1 MGLDDRDYMRD
12 RYRRRQGLPP
22 ASHSSRLMSASN
34 GLSEVG
40 LALVRALLIGGL
52 AILTPLLLVKVY
64 TGALTAQFQ
73 SMIPVPFPKS
83 GSVYVT
89 DAADLQ
95 RRQGLLRLKADG
107 YSSTGYFVLF
117 HENDADKDVLGVYV
131 HGGDNIAVPV
141 PVGRYRVRIA
151 SGNTGFWR
159 GIDHLFGSTTARE
172 LLAPVR
178 ITAATDRTLDVE
190 GAIGRVLELKHNS
203 NAGFLE

>member
-22 ASHSSRLMSASN
+22 ASHSSRLMTASN

-52 AILTPLLLVKVY
+52 AILTPPLLVKVY
-64 TGALTAQFQ
+64 TGAPTAQFQ

-95 RRQGLLRLKADG
+95 RRQGLLRLE
-107 YSSTGYFVLF
+107 SRRLFV
-117 HENDADKDVLGVYV
+117 D
-131 HGGDNIAVPV
+131 
-141 PVGRYRVRIA
+141 
-151 SGNTGFWR
+151 W
-159 GIDHLFGSTTARE
+159 
-172 LLAPVR
+172 LLRP
-178 ITAATDRTLDVE
+178 LP
-190 GAIGRVLELKHNS
+190 
-203 NAGFLE
+203 

>member
-22 ASHSSRLMSASN
+22 IGRSPRSASASKAV
-34 GLSEVG
+34 SELG
-40 LALVRALLIGGL
+40 SGLVRFLLIGGL
-52 AILTPLLLVKVY
+52 AVLTPLVLVKVY

-89 DAADLQ
+89 KAVDLQ

-107 YSSTGYFVLF
+107 FSSNGYFILF
-117 HENDADKDVLGVYV
+117 HEIEAGKDVLGFYLR
-131 HGGDNIAVPV
+131 GGDNIAVPM
-141 PVGRYRVRIA
+141 PVGEYRVRIA

-159 GIDHLFGSTTARE
+159 GIEHLFGSTNARE
-172 LLAPVR
+172 LLALIRV
-178 ITAATDRTLDVE
+178 TTATDRAVDLE
-190 GAIGRVLELKHNS
+190 GSPGRAIELKHNS
-203 NAGFLE
+203 NAGFFE